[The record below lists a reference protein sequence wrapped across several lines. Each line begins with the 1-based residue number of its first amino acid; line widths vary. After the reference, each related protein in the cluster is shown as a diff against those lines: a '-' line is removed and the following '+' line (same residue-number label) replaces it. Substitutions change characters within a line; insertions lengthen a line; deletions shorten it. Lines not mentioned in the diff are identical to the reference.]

1 MKKRGLLA
9 AIIFILLVPSAAS
22 ITLQDL
28 ISFFSF
34 DFFTAAINVTNYND
48 FMIDQDNNGI
58 NDTLILELTV
68 DGNSGNYLIAVDL
81 HDNYII
87 TNETNKSLAAGIS
100 KFNISFSTGFLAKNK
115 FNYTIKIY
123 GGDYSLKYSKENIE
137 TNNYANYEEGVE
149 IISISD
155 KAINISLSL
164 NLTANFTKANDYEII
179 SYLEY
184 NGSKIFSKIN
194 QLINPGVSSLIMNF
208 GNETI
213 KNTHYIGKFNLT
225 SVRIN
230 NKVIKTSYTTNIY
243 DYRDFAHTSYI
254 SGFSDYGFD
263 EDNNRVYDL
272 LRLNATLEIKNDGT
286 YNVEAALYDLF
297 DNFIGKT
304 DKTEFFSA
312 GASHII
318 LDFNGT
324 GIYDKKFNGPYIV
337 KYAKLAQNS
346 SITDNVNDFYTT
358 QNYNYTNFEKSKL
371 PDLNIS
377 IEIPDDANY
386 GLSNFSI
393 NITLNN
399 IGNKNAFNVFLEIF
413 DNSTYS
419 TNKSVNIL
427 SAGDYRIYSIDFT
440 NAADFDLNAIADFD
454 DFVEESN
461 ESNNI
466 IKETIKIN
474 KRPVLDQI
482 DNITVNE
489 TDTVIITANATDG
502 NSDALTFSVNNTKF
516 SQDSSNFSWHTTTMD
531 SGNYMIKINAS
542 DGYLHD
548 SGVFGIIVLDMA
560 ELDSDNDG
568 INDSLDRVIGEPD
581 LINTSTLNLSFFIG
595 NSSNLSKVFNGTQ
608 KIEFKDSSTTVVEF
622 DFNFSNATINL
633 NNVIMN
639 KQSDNSTGAI
649 VFSIRNTTLPA
660 GFAKTIYL
668 DKINQSENGI
678 CIRDMEVI
686 SILELSGSCNQ
697 ENEHEVECDG
707 TLQDGYNCTYL
718 NTTKKYKI
726 TGLKNSGIKQIDF
739 EQSTDTTASAAS
751 GSGGGGG
758 SSSLCTG
765 QWSCTEWSECVDDMQ
780 ARACNDLSQC
790 RTALNKPAESREC
803 QTTESEKQPFSTG
816 SMNPDGTDEKANGKI
831 KPFPKITGFF
841 SSDAEADPRIGSLIA
856 LSTVAVG
863 LFAFYIFQLQL
874 KIFK

>member
-9 AIIFILLVPSAAS
+9 AVIFIFLVPSATS

-34 DFFTAAINVTNYND
+34 DFFTTAINVTNYND
-48 FMIDQDNNGI
+48 FMIDKDNNSI
-58 NDTLILELTV
+58 NDTLILELTT
-68 DGNSGNYLIAVDL
+68 DGNSGNYLVAVDL

-87 TNETNKSLAAGIS
+87 TNETNKSLAAGIN
-100 KFNISFSTGFLAKNK
+100 KFNISFSTGFLEKNK
-115 FNYTIKIY
+115 FNYTVKIY
-123 GGDYSLKYSKENIE
+123 GGDYSLKYSKEGIE

-155 KAINISLSL
+155 KAMNISLSL
-164 NLTANFTKANDYEII
+164 NLTANFTKASDYEII

-194 QLINPGVSSLIMNF
+194 QPINPGVSSVIMNF

-213 KNTHYIGKFNLT
+213 KNTHYTGKFNLT

-230 NKVIKTSYTTNIY
+230 NKVIKTSYATNIY

-272 LRLNATLEIKNDGT
+272 LRLNATMEIKNDGT
-286 YNVEAALYDLF
+286 YNVEAALHDLF
-297 DNFIGKT
+297 DNFIQKT

-324 GIYDKKFNGPYIV
+324 DIYDKEFNGPYIV
-337 KYAKLAQNS
+337 KYAKLEQNN

-358 QNYNYTNFEKSKL
+358 QNYNYTNFEKPKL

-386 GLSNFSI
+386 GISNFTV
-393 NITLNN
+393 NITLQNT
-399 IGNKNAFNVFLEIF
+399 GNKNAFNVFLEIF

-440 NAADFDLNAIADFD
+440 NATDFEINAIADFD
-454 DFVEESN
+454 DFVWESN

-474 KRPVLDQI
+474 KKPVLDQI
-482 DNITVNE
+482 GDITINE
-489 TDTVIITANATDG
+489 TDTIIITANATDG

-516 SQDSSNFSWHTTTMD
+516 SQDSNNFSWHTTTMD
-531 SGNYMIKINAS
+531 SGNYTIKINAS

-548 SGVFGIIVLDMA
+548 SKIFELIVLDMA

-568 INDSLDRVIGEPD
+568 INDSLDRVIGEPS
-581 LINTSTLNLSFFIG
+581 LINTSTLNLSFSIG
-595 NSSNLSKVFNGTQ
+595 NSSNLSKIFNGTQ
-608 KIEFKDSSTTVVEF
+608 KIEFKDSSATVVEF

-633 NNVIMN
+633 NNIIMN

-649 VFSIRNTTLPA
+649 VFSIRNTALPA
-660 GFAKTIYL
+660 GFAKTIHL

-686 SILELSGSCNQ
+686 SISEISGSCSQ
-697 ENEHEVECDG
+697 QNEHKVECDG
-707 TLQDGYNCTYL
+707 TLQDSYNCTYF
-718 NTTKKYKI
+718 NSTKKYKI

-739 EQSTDTTASAAS
+739 EQSTGTTAASAAS

-758 SSSLCTG
+758 SSSFCTG
-765 QWSCTEWSECVDDMQ
+765 QWSCTEWSECVDNMQ

-790 RTALNKPAESREC
+790 GTALNKPAESREC
-803 QTTESEKQPFSTG
+803 QTTESEKRPFSIE
-816 SMNPDGTDEKANGKI
+816 SMNPDGTDEKADGKI

-841 SSDAEADPRIGSLIA
+841 ASDAEADPRIGSLIA
-856 LSTVAVG
+856 LSTVALG
-863 LFAFYIFQLQL
+863 LFAFYIFRPI
-874 KIFK
+874 KNI